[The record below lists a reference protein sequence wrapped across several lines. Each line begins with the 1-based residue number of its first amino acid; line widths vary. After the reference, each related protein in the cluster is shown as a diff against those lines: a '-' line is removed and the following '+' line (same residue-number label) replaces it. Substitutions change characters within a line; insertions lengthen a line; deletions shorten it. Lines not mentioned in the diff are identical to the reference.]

1 MLVSKSLT
9 YLLLGLY
16 FFCYT
21 IPQSIFNSI
30 NVFDRV
36 STQILFL
43 AVLNLSS
50 FLLIVRTNTVGQIL
64 SVFKKNYHA
73 LSYLVFIVF
82 SFISIVVA
90 DNLIEG
96 LVTIT
101 KYLVFFS
108 TFIIIVFLSKVGHT
122 NFFKVFSILTIF
134 AVFIES
140 TFINYLFYDSV
151 ILKENLLQRSNDF
164 KGFTANINISSFS
177 LCLKTPIL
185 FYLLFNTRSTKIKGV
200 VLFMIFSSILTILL
214 LGGRASLIALSFIL
228 VSVIIISIL
237 KSNKSKIINLSLSFL
252 IIALSLST
260 YKFFNQNNTS
270 SNVIDRFSIVFNPSE
285 DDSVKERLNFYST
298 AIQSIQKYPLLG
310 IGVGNW
316 KIVSI
321 NYSKD
326 IIEDYKVPY
335 FVHNDFLQMLAE
347 IGLFGGLAYMYFI
360 FSPFIVSFKK
370 MIKSCKKQFSRYFL
384 VFLIF
389 GVYIIDSL
397 LNFPMARPVN
407 AIYLLF
413 TIAFYYSINQKNIKN
428 EE

>member
-1 MLVSKSLT
+1 MSKTLT

-21 IPQSIFNSI
+21 IPQSFFNSVH
-30 NVFDRV
+30 VFDRV

-50 FLLIVRTNTVGQIL
+50 FLLILRTNTVSQIL
-64 SVFKKNYHA
+64 SVFNKNYHVF
-73 LSYLVFIVF
+73 SYLVFIVF
-82 SFISIVVA
+82 SLLSLFVA
-90 DNLIEG
+90 ENLIEG

-101 KYLVFFS
+101 KFLIFFS
-108 TFIIIVFLSKVGHT
+108 SFIIIVFLSKVKHI

-140 TFINYLFYDSV
+140 TFINYLFYDSI
-151 ILKENLLQRSNDF
+151 ILEGNLLQRSNDF
-164 KGFTANINISSFS
+164 RGFTANINISSFS
-177 LCLKTPIL
+177 LCLKIPIL
-185 FYLLFNTRSTKIKGV
+185 FYLLFNTRATSIKGFI
-200 VLFMIFSSILTILL
+200 LFMIFSSILTILL
-214 LGGRASLIALSFIL
+214 LGGRAALIALCFIL

-237 KSNKSKIINLSLSFL
+237 KSSKLKTINLSLSF
-252 IIALSLST
+252 IIVALSLFT

-298 AIQSIQKYPLLG
+298 AIRSIQKYPLLG

-347 IGLFGGLAYMYFI
+347 IGLFGGLAYIYYI
-360 FSPFIVSFKK
+360 FFPFIMSF
-370 MIKSCKKQFSRYFL
+370 IKVFKFIEKGFNKYFL
-384 VFLIF
+384 ISLIL
-389 GVYIIDSL
+389 GVYIIDSS

-407 AIYLLF
+407 VIYLLF
-413 TIAFYYSINQKNIKN
+413 TITLFYTLNNQNFNYDK
-428 EE
+428 